1 MFITENK
8 RNNSVGLS
16 LYYGA
21 TTRNNIQKRSRILFD
36 IVNK

>member
-16 LYYGA
+16 LYYEA
-21 TTRNNIQKRSRILFD
+21 TTRNNIQKRKDAL
-36 IVNK
+36 V